1 MRKVVRLTESDLVR
15 IVKRVIRESEDE
27 VYDDNNDL
35 IGHYN
40 VGPDRLDSARFIP
53 NQKGTEKGHSMGSNT
68 PEISYKK
75 PGRDSGMERLMAKDD
90 FARLRPERM
99 KPERMKPERMNPE
112 RMNPERM
119 NNRRYD
125 DLNENDDDDYDDDY
139 TRERSFKDK
148 NFKYNKSGLERTI
161 GRFSLEHLIRLYGG
175 ENQIDSTLK
184 KYRPFA
190 STDNKGLLSFDDL
203 VDYKGGYEEDE
214 Y

>member
-99 KPERMKPERMNPE
+99 KPERMKPERMKPE
-112 RMNPERM
+112 RMKPERM

-125 DLNENDDDDYDDDY
+125 DMNENDDYYDDDY

-148 NFKYNKSGLERTI
+148 KFKHNKSVLEKTI
-161 GRFSLEHLIRLYGG
+161 ERFDNVEKIIKVLGG
-175 ENQIDSTLK
+175 EDFTNKFLRYYKPLGLTSVDELI
-184 KYRPFA
+184 
-190 STDNKGLLSFDDL
+190 DNKG
-203 VDYKGGYEEDE
+203 GYPEDE